1 MENENFED
9 LVKNF
14 NRYLIE
20 NKHEYLTLFS
30 KLQIQIEGWFRG
42 KLMHYLKEINY
53 ELTPDNREIKIPNQ
67 GPKERKKVDF
77 KIKINDEWCWIELKH
92 ILIGYQ
98 KSKDNRFKLL
108 DYFRGYNS
116 FSVTN
121 DIKKLKKVNPD
132 PAYVLCF
139 ASVNDNS
146 VIDAGVLEKMINEIL
161 NDVKIGADLKAWNFD
176 NDSSCAYFILKV
188 KPDHNPIC

>member
-1 MENENFED
+1 MENEKFED

-42 KLMHYLKEINY
+42 ELMHYLKEINY

-108 DYFRGYNS
+108 DYFMSNNS
-116 FSVTN
+116 FSVTK
-121 DIKKLKKVNPD
+121 DIEKLKKVNPD

-146 VIDAGVLEKMINEIL
+146 VIDTGDFEKKINEIL

-176 NDSSCAYFILKV
+176 NDSSCGYFILKV